1 MRLISLL
8 LLTCVMSKLHSRRK
22 NRHRKGR
29 RKHKPRT
36 TVPTL
41 GSKNRD
47 LRVQPFTTFE
57 TNYYSAKHKM
67 ITDLINSDM
76 PLINDEPFS
85 SNAYEPCIS
94 PAPTCAEGETCRR
107 VYEISCEIGSCDQ
120 IPRQYCES
128 TCIYDCPNDQDMQ
141 SNIEANIIPTP
152 LSLSTTTV
160 TTITTKSII
169 TDSTKISRPTGNL
182 YSEPTMID
190 EITVPPPTT
199 VPPTTVIQT
208 PPKAVST
215 RTTSSSTKTT
225 PITTTKSINTPTSTK
240 SVSTSKTTPTVVSFA
255 LKPDQSVTST
265 KPQITVETRNCIF
278 LNIRGGYQCQNWN
291 SPTISR
297 DLKEARMRKSND
309 LRQYIDQYSPNFDIP
324 TDPDFKKIL
333 EKSFPAYIDEFLTLK
348 IFTKCVNYHFYLF
361 RYKEKMSGRPM
372 PRRKISAESI
382 ITMMKMR
389 DICGIPL
396 TPIRKEIMLN
406 SLWFF
411 ARNLRRNK
419 TIGLAQYII
428 KACEDEVTVDPRIEE
443 HFVNRALQRV
453 LTKSART
460 WSENP
465 ELLNGIKT
473 STQIPDDQLAK
484 MSPIIKEAVSSA
496 MKTKS
501 NDLREIIFNIMK
513 ASRTMMT
520 KR

>member
-1 MRLISLL
+1 
-8 LLTCVMSKLHSRRK
+8 MSKQHSRRK

-29 RKHKPRT
+29 RKHRPHT
-36 TVPTL
+36 PVPPL

-57 TNYYSAKHKM
+57 QNYYSAKHKM
-67 ITDLINSDM
+67 ITDLINSDI
-76 PLINDEPFS
+76 PLTNDEPFS
-85 SNAYEPCIS
+85 SNAYQPCVS
-94 PAPTCAEGETCRR
+94 PAPECAEGETCRR
-107 VYEISCEIGSCDQ
+107 VYEISCEIGSCNQ
-120 IPRQYCES
+120 LPRQYCES
-128 TCIYDCPNDQDMQ
+128 TCIYDCPNDQDML
-141 SNIEANIIPTP
+141 SNIDANIIPTP
-152 LSLSTTTV
+152 LTLSTTTKAIIV
-160 TTITTKSII
+160 TKPVEFDSKSYTT
-169 TDSTKISRPTGNL
+169 
-182 YSEPTMID
+182 D
-190 EITVPPPTT
+190 ETTVPSPTT
-199 VPPTTVIQT
+199 VPPTTTIQT
-208 PPKAVST
+208 PNPAVST
-215 RTTSSSTKTT
+215 RTTYSSTKPTLIT
-225 PITTTKSINTPTSTK
+225 ITKSTTTSLKSTTTPTSTRT
-240 SVSTSKTTPTVVSFA
+240 VATTTTSTTMSTAISFA
-255 LKPDQSVTST
+255 LKPDKSILVSVQ
-265 KPQITVETRNCIF
+265 PQTIVETRNCIF
-278 LNIRGGYQCQNWN
+278 LNIRGGYQCKNWN

-297 DLKEARMRKSND
+297 DLKEARMKKSND
-309 LRQYIDQYSPNFDIP
+309 LRQYIDQYSPDFDVP

-333 EKSFPAYIDEFLTLK
+333 QKSFPAYIDEFLTLK

-361 RYKEKMSGRPM
+361 RYKENRTGRPM

-382 ITMMKMR
+382 ITMMKIR

-428 KACEDEVTVDPRIEE
+428 KACEDEVTVDPRVEE

-460 WSENP
+460 WSENA
-465 ELLNGIKT
+465 ELMNGIKT

-496 MKTKS
+496 METKS